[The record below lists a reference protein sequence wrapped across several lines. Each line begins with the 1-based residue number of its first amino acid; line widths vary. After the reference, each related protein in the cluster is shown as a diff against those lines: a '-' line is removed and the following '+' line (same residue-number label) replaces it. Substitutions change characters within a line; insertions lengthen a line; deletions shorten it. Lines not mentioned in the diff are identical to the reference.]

1 MKKETNFNRDFLM
14 RISALIK
21 FDQYEKIIE
30 LLESK
35 INLNPEKTS
44 IKNTW
49 ENESFQF
56 IQFLKACK
64 NNDVN
69 YIESYLKPELI
80 FNTQGNSKLK
90 FLSFSNLPIVN
101 CIGSGAC
108 EKFCY
113 SLKAWRYPRPF
124 FKQARN
130 TILTQNYFNIKQKQM
145 PSIIKRHLKSTKKF
159 NLVYTLT
166 GISTH

>member
-56 IQFLKACK
+56 IC
-64 NNDVN
+64 
-69 YIESYLKPELI
+69 
-80 FNTQGNSKLK
+80 G
-90 FLSFSNLPIVN
+90 
-101 CIGSGAC
+101 G
-108 EKFCY
+108 
-113 SLKAWRYPRPF
+113 
-124 FKQARN
+124 
-130 TILTQNYFNIKQKQM
+130 
-145 PSIIKRHLKSTKKF
+145 PSIGLGRF
-159 NLVYTLT
+159 
-166 GISTH
+166 